1 MKTAIIFSIGL
12 LAFVRV
18 GSAQLVEVPV
28 VSGQVQFVDGQPV
41 VGASLILFD
50 VANLTAGPVAYA
62 NTDDAGYF
70 ALSLRRGGRA
80 VPQGFLLGQNYPNPF
95 NPSTIIPY
103 QLSEPTHVR
112 LQVFN
117 MLGQHIAT
125 LVDGERPAGA
135 HTAAWNATDATGYAV
150 GAGVYIYRLS
160 GGGAMLSRRMVLI
173 DGQAG
178 VPTLGTASSDL
189 MVRRAEGGGD
199 GRVYGLVVSGQDIVS
214 YADPAFRVAANM
226 SPVNL
231 VVEALAERPSMKTV
245 ASERLGD
252 VNNDGRIDI
261 ADALFV
267 VMYNID
273 SSVTP
278 PNNGNISLGDVNA
291 DGQIDLA
298 DVQFILLYIADP
310 SDPSLP
316 QGFGVSSGSELVEAL
331 GVQYTPEA
339 FLNSASNGNLLVVE
353 TFFDANMDINVRDN
367 DANTALIQAASN
379 GHLGV
384 VGFLV
389 ANAADVNSKNNDGT
403 TALIGA
409 ASNGHLGVVGFL
421 VANGADVDAID
432 NIGTTALLW
441 AASNGH
447 LEIVRSLVA
456 NGANVNSKNNDGTT
470 ALEIAS
476 REGHLE
482 IMRILVEGGVDA
494 NTRYSTGSTAL
505 LWAAS
510 EGHWEIVRLLVENGA
525 EVNSKNNDGTT
536 ALELAAREGH
546 LEIMRIL
553 VEGGVDANTRYSTG
567 STALLWAAS
576 NGHCRNSAPV
586 GRKRSRG
593 Q

>member
-1 MKTAIIFSIGL
+1 MLVFD
-12 LAFVRV
+12 LANLSRYV
-18 GSAQLVEVPV
+18 GATTDEA
-28 VSGQVQFVDGQPV
+28 GQFV
-41 VGASLILFD
+41 
-50 VANLTAGPVAYA
+50 
-62 NTDDAGYF
+62 
-70 ALSLRRGGRA
+70 LSLAALASRQGL
-80 VPQGFLLGQNYPNPF
+80 PQGFLLGQNYPNPF

-199 GRVYGLVVSGQDIVS
+199 GKVYGLVVSGQDIVS

-367 DANTALIQAASN
+367 DANTALIWAASN

-389 ANAADVNSKNNDGT
+389 ANGADVNSKNNDGT

-456 NGANVNSKNNDGTT
+456 NGAEVNSKNNDGTT

-482 IMRILVEGGVDA
+482 IMRILVENGVDA
-494 NTRYSTGSTAL
+494 NTRYNSGTTAL
-505 LWAAS
+505 LWAVAY
-510 EGHWEIVRLLVENGA
+510 GHLEIVRLLVENGA
-525 EVNSKNNDGTT
+525 DVNARDNDGRS
-536 ALELAAREGH
+536 ALEMASREGH

-553 VEGGVDANTRYSTG
+553 VENGVDANTRYSTG
-567 STALLWAAS
+567 ATALIEAAYS
-576 NGHCRNSAPV
+576 GHLEIVRLLV
-586 GRKRSRG
+586 DL
-593 Q
+593 